1 MAQKWMNPDAAKR
14 EKVLQE
20 NSSRFATMIRQAREA
35 KGWTYAE
42 LAREIWGE
50 IVDSRGYV
58 TGRNRGIVPRWE
70 SGEVVPR
77 PQSIK
82 MIAEALDISESD
94 LAAARQEAEDARKG
108 RSIPAPEFSA
118 GSVAGRPD
126 LVLMSLKAIVT
137 LEEFARIAKDVKFA
151 SDNAKEMVE
160 GEMDVSAKPS

>member
-58 TGRNRGIVPRWE
+58 TGRNRGIR
-70 SGEVVPR
+70 
-77 PQSIK
+77 
-82 MIAEALDISESD
+82 
-94 LAAARQEAEDARKG
+94 
-108 RSIPAPEFSA
+108 
-118 GSVAGRPD
+118 
-126 LVLMSLKAIVT
+126 
-137 LEEFARIAKDVKFA
+137 
-151 SDNAKEMVE
+151 
-160 GEMDVSAKPS
+160 